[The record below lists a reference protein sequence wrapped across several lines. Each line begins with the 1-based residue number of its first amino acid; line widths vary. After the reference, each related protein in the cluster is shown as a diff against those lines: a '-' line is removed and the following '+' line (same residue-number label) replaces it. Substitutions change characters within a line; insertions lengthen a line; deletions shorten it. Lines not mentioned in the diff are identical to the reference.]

1 MRPRDRSEGAPVL
14 PRPPD
19 NTVLLS
25 LHALHAAC
33 MKSLSFRIPQALA
46 ERVAERT
53 RRWQK
58 SDSEVYRQIID
69 DPRRLRRAPPD
80 RL

>member
-1 MRPRDRSEGAPVL
+1 
-14 PRPPD
+14 
-19 NTVLLS
+19 
-25 LHALHAAC
+25 